1 MSDFGVRFVLD
12 PRAVSVT
19 HGDAQMTLRIA
30 ASAFG

>member
-1 MSDFGVRFVLD
+1 MSGVGARFVLN